1 MMRFLIEHEE
11 KLDINQTLF
20 SGQSFSWHGYS
31 DKERYASAIING
43 SAVVLEKN
51 NDKGTVIYTDGE
63 AIDTEDPGAWFRRYF
78 SMDVDTET
86 LFSESFRSAFPG
98 LSRQLERYRGLR
110 VLRQD
115 PYETMVTFM
124 CAQGIGMALIR
135 RQVSLLARRYGEH
148 VPLTLNGCTFNLY
161 RFPTP
166 SRLGAADPLELR
178 ACTNNNLT
186 RARNIVSASQNV
198 AEGHLDFKTLASE
211 KTTLEEIRAT
221 LTACSGIGP
230 KIADC
235 IALFGLGRFD
245 AFPIDTH
252 VRQFL
257 GEWFDVPEASA
268 PLTDKTYPVLAKRAG
283 AILGEQMAGY
293 RGHHLFHCW
302 RTEVRKMQA
311 F

>member
-1 MMRFLIEHEE
+1 MKRFFIEHSEAV
-11 KLDINQTLF
+11 DINHCLF
-20 SGQSFSWHGYS
+20 SGQSFSWQKHGN
-31 DKERYASAIING
+31 DGRYVSAIING
-43 SAVVLEKN
+43 SAVVIEN
-51 NDKGTVIYTDGE
+51 TNDGGVVLHTDGNTIGVE
-63 AIDTEDPGAWFRRYF
+63 SPQVWFRRYF
-78 SMDVDTET
+78 SLDVDTET
-86 LFSESFRSAFPG
+86 LFSEPFRNAHPE
-98 LSRQLERYRGLR
+98 LALQLERYRGLR

-135 RQVSLLARRYGEH
+135 RQVSMLARRYGEH
-148 VPLTLNGCTFNLY
+148 VPLSLNGCTINLY

-166 SRLGAADPLELR
+166 SRLGAADPMELR
-178 ACTNNNLT
+178 ACTNNNLM
-186 RARNIVSASQNV
+186 RARNIISASQKV
-198 AEGHLDFKTLASE
+198 TEGCIDFKALASKKNTQE
-211 KTTLEEIRAT
+211 DIQAALSR
-221 LTACSGIGP
+221 CGGIGL

-257 GEWFDVPEASA
+257 GLWFGFPEASA
-268 PLTDKTYPVLAKRAG
+268 PLTDKNYRILAERAREL
-283 AILGEQMAGY
+283 LGEKLAGY